1 MMHGRVTWVGSS
13 SMEVYVGIYDKADPS
28 HDILVCNR
36 WYMSSEQC
44 IARIRTYYLILAN
57 NHRIS

>member
-1 MMHGRVTWVGSS
+1 
-13 SMEVYVGIYDKADPS
+13 MEVYVGIYDKADPS